1 MASGES
7 QKPTCP
13 VCDQADQVKTMQ
25 AAYSS
30 GVARC
35 APPDMPTRNVSM
47 SKYIITCAIV
57 VGLCVLCIVIL
68 IGGLENN
75 FPQVYQFILAVIT
88 LIAIISALVVSF
100 IAFQKVVRGDNESSV
115 LLPAWDKATA
125 TWNKLY
131 YCSRNDVVFDPETRA
146 TLSNEQLLA
155 IRTSATHQ
163 IQEEVSNQTQ
173 SAAVQH

>member
-1 MASGES
+1 
-7 QKPTCP
+7 
-13 VCDQADQVKTMQ
+13 V
-25 AAYSS
+25 
-30 GVARC
+30 
-35 APPDMPTRNVSM
+35 
-47 SKYIITCAIV
+47 
-57 VGLCVLCIVIL
+57 L

-88 LIAIISALVVSF
+88 LIAIVSALVVSF
-100 IAFQKVVRGDNESSV
+100 IAFQKVVHGDNESSV

-131 YCSRNDVVFDPETRA
+131 YCARNDVVFDPETRA
-146 TLSNEQLLA
+146 TLSNEQLQA

-163 IQEEVSNQTQ
+163 IPQEVSSQTQ